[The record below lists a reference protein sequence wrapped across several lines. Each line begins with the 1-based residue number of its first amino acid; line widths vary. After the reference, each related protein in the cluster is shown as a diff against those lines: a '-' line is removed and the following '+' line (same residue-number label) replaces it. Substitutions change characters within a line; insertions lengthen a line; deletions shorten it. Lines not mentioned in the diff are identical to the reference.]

1 MTQESSVI
9 DIPGTAGPWE
19 ASSVAFCA
27 ALKARVPADAI
38 VVGLYHNRT
47 PQCDET
53 LLCDGLSM
61 ETIQRW
67 CHANLEHS
75 ATFRTA
81 RKKGFAS
88 NGADNGTDPAID
100 KLGHVMV
107 HVLPESQSESRAWW
121 FVMARQRQAF
131 TEHECKIAALL
142 LRKWMIAFHQAD
154 ATRTGRLIL
163 GHDDRLIHA
172 DVSLQFL
179 LLSQEQV
186 LPELLRA
193 FHPVIKQRWE
203 TPDDGRQRDIAV
215 QLAGRP
221 YWVRFHGRAVT
232 CSNATPAGSPAPL
245 AAPAPANASPPS
257 ADARNWRLEI
267 HPLEPNEIPV
277 VGVVEDDRIGL
288 ALGFIHDRFQESPS
302 LAGIAQAVHISPFHF
317 HRLFSRY
324 VGISPKHYLQRKQLQ
339 VARYL
344 LRATRTPIG
353 DVAKMAGFSSHGHFT
368 STFHRIIGASPSE
381 YREKA

>member
-1 MTQESSVI
+1 MTLELSAI
-9 DIPGTAGPWE
+9 DVPGTAGPWE
-19 ASSVAFCA
+19 ASSAVFCA
-27 ALKARVPADAI
+27 ALKARVPCDAI

-53 LLCDGLSM
+53 LLCDGLGM
-61 ETIQRW
+61 DTIQRW
-67 CHANLEHS
+67 CAANLEHS
-75 ATFRTA
+75 AAFRAA
-81 RKKGFAS
+81 RKRGFGS
-88 NGADNGTDPAID
+88 DGAEDGGDAGTD
-100 KLGHVMV
+100 KFGHVMV
-107 HVLPESQSESRAWW
+107 HVLPESLSESRAWW
-121 FVMARQRQAF
+121 FIMARQRQAF
-131 TEHECKIAALL
+131 TPHEAKVAALL

-154 ATRTGRLIL
+154 ATHTGRLIL

-179 LLSQEQV
+179 LLSHPQV
-186 LPELLRA
+186 LPELLAA

-203 TPDDGRQRDIAV
+203 TPDDGRMRDIAV

-221 YWVRFHGRAVT
+221 YWVRFHGRSVS
-232 CSNATPAGSPAPL
+232 CSNVTAAGMPPAASTSGASAATS
-245 AAPAPANASPPS
+245 NVS
-257 ADARNWRLEI
+257 AARNWRLEI
-267 HPLEPNEIPV
+267 HPLETNEIPV

-288 ALGFIHDRFQESPS
+288 ALGFIHDRFEESPS

-368 STFHRIIGASPSE
+368 STFHRLIGASPSE

>member
-1 MTQESSVI
+1 MTQELSAI
-9 DIPGTAGPWE
+9 DVPGTAGPWE

-27 ALKARVPADAI
+27 ALKARVPSDAI

-47 PQCDET
+47 PRCDET
-53 LLCDGLSM
+53 LLCDGLGM
-61 ETIQRW
+61 DTIQRW
-67 CHANLEHS
+67 CEANLEHS
-75 ATFRTA
+75 AAFRAA

-88 NGADNGTDPAID
+88 NGAEDAGNAAMD

-107 HVLPESQSESRAWW
+107 HVLPESLSESRAWW

-131 TEHECKIAALL
+131 TQHEAKVAALL
-142 LRKWMIAFHQAD
+142 LRKWMVAFHQAD

-179 LLSQEQV
+179 LLSHPQV
-186 LPELLRA
+186 LPELLAA

-203 TPDDGRQRDIAV
+203 TPDDGRMRDIAV

-221 YWVRFHGRAVT
+221 YWVRFHGRTVT
-232 CSNATPAGSPAPL
+232 CPTTPAAGSPASSV
-245 AAPAPANASPPS
+245 ASS
-257 ADARNWRLEI
+257 SAHATIADARNWRLEI
-267 HPLEPNEIPV
+267 HPLEANEIPV

-288 ALGFIHDRFQESPS
+288 ALGFIHDHFQKSPS

-368 STFHRIIGASPSE
+368 STFHRLIGASPSE